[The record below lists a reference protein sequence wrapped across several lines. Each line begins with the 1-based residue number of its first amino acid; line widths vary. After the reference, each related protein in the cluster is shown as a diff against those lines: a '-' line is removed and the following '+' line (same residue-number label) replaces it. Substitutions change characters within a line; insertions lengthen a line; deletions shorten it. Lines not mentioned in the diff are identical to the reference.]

1 MPSRDRKL
9 AHLPSLPCPVG
20 EAPNTPRTG
29 DLPRLTVDIRHP
41 PSRTLARP
49 RRRLAAVDWQA
60 FSHGCRFP
68 LVHWWSSTS
77 DPPDPTGPLNSIE
90 TPALGCLAKG
100 CEAEVLV
107 DQRGQRHR
115 AQVPLSGSW
124 QQLHRGAPRE
134 TRPLQHLQEDS
145 APRCHHTPR
154 AVFVGFG
161 GRADEMWPSAL
172 WKVPMTGGN
181 VSDWCW
187 GVGGAAYRNRTDD
200 LFITSS
206 GCARGPCIRA
216 WRIGSS
222 MPTQ

>member
-1 MPSRDRKL
+1 MEHCRSSGRLGDGLEFVKHALKDRKL

-124 QQLHRGAPRE
+124 QQLHRGALGRRGHFSIFKRTVLPVAI
-134 TRPLQHLQEDS
+134 THPGPCS
-145 APRCHHTPR
+145 W
-154 AVFVGFG
+154 VSVG
-161 GRADEMWPSAL
+161 GRMR
-172 WKVPMTGGN
+172 
-181 VSDWCW
+181 C
-187 GVGGAAYRNRTDD
+187 
-200 LFITSS
+200 
-206 GCARGPCIRA
+206 GPQRYGKCL
-216 WRIGSS
+216 
-222 MPTQ
+222 

>member
-124 QQLHRGAPRE
+124 QQLHRGA
-134 TRPLQHLQEDS
+134 L
-145 APRCHHTPR
+145 
-154 AVFVGFG
+154 
-161 GRADEMWPSAL
+161 GRRGHFSIF
-172 WKVPMTGGN
+172 K
-181 VSDWCW
+181 
-187 GVGGAAYRNRTDD
+187 RTV
-200 LFITSS
+200 LPVAITHP
-206 GCARGPCIRA
+206 GPCSWVSVGR
-216 WRIGSS
+216 RMRCG
-222 MPTQ
+222 PQRYGKCL